1 MSIKDDIVNELALE
15 AEAILRLE
23 HQLDATELDK
33 ALSFLSECTGK
44 VVLTGVGKT
53 GIIARKI
60 SATLASTGTTS
71 IFLHAAE
78 GIHGD
83 LGMLQSNDVIMA
95 ISHSGQSAELIAI
108 IPFIK
113 FIGIPLIAITGN
125 PNSSLAEAADA
136 VLDCSVP
143 HEYEALGLI
152 PTAST
157 TAALA
162 LGDALAVT
170 LLKRRNFTLHDFAR
184 FHPGGSIGRRLL
196 LKVGDLMHSGE
207 SLPIVSAD
215 ACMSDTILEMTSKKL
230 GCTAVTDELGKL
242 AGIITD
248 GDLRRQLQIRDASFL
263 NLRAAECMTKGPKTA
278 HPDDLAAATL
288 NLMEKH
294 QITMLPVVDSENRP
308 VGMLHMHDLIRAGVV

>member
-1 MSIKDDIVNELALE
+1 MTIKDEIVHELALE
-15 AEAILRLE
+15 AQAILRLQN
-23 HQLDATELDK
+23 QLEAGDLEQAFAYLC
-33 ALSFLSECTGK
+33 ECTGK

-83 LGMLQSNDVIMA
+83 LGMLQSNDVIVA

-125 PNSSLAEAADA
+125 ISSPLAEAADA

-143 HEYEALGLI
+143 DGFDALGLI

-170 LLKRRNFTLHDFAR
+170 LLKHRNFSLYDFAR
-184 FHPGGSIGRRLL
+184 FHPGGSIGKKLL
-196 LKVGDLMHSGE
+196 LKVQDLMHSGE
-207 SLPIVSAD
+207 ALPIVRSD
-215 ACMSDTILEMTSKKL
+215 ASMSDAILEMTSKKL
-230 GCTAVTDELGKL
+230 GCTAVMDENGLL
-242 AGIITD
+242 VGIITD
-248 GDLRRQLQIRDASFL
+248 GDLRRQLQIRNSSFL
-263 NLRAAECMTKGPKTA
+263 NLRADECMTAQPKTA
-278 HPDDLAAATL
+278 HPSDLAAATL
-288 NLMEKH
+288 NLMEQH
-294 QITMLPVVDSENRP
+294 QITMLPVVDESNHP